1 MLKKITYPHS
11 PYNQK
16 LNIDGLNE
24 HYDPL
29 CILDSNSQ
37 SNKNQRLYSDKII
50 AVGATAELLVDSN
63 NNNALEQLQEFCYK
77 KKNSWLFGYLSY
89 DLKNEIEQLSSD
101 NIDNTGFPFLHFF
114 IPEVILQIEN
124 NRLTVFYDDGC
135 VTKEKAETIYHLAF
149 DQSSPSNEVEAA
161 SSFISQYKPTIL
173 SRITKQEYINSVN
186 QLKQHIGKGDIYEV
200 NFCQEF
206 FAENAIINTVDIFK
220 KLNII
225 SQAPFSAFY
234 TTNNHY
240 LICASPERFIR
251 KHSNNLI
258 SQPIKGTAKR
268 SVVPYEDQKFKLE
281 LRNSEKEKSEN
292 VMIVDLVRN
301 DLSKLA
307 KRGTVNVDE
316 LFGIYSFKQVHQ
328 MISTISCELKDT
340 ITFTDI
346 IKSTFPMGSMT
357 GAPKVNA
364 MKLIEKYENTKRGL
378 YSGTVG
384 YINPDGDFDFNVVI
398 RSILYNQAN
407 KYLSFMVGGAIT
419 NKSDAENEYEECL
432 LKAKAMFEVLK

>member
-1 MLKKITYPHS
+1 MLKKITYPYS
-11 PYNQK
+11 PHNQK

-24 HYDPL
+24 HYNPL
-29 CILDSNSQ
+29 CILDSNARV
-37 SNKNQRLYSDKII
+37 NKNRNFYSDKII
-50 AVGATAELLVDSN
+50 AVGATAELLVNS
-63 NNNALEQLQEFCYK
+63 NNNALEQLQEFCDK
-77 KKNSWLFGYLSY
+77 GKNGWLFGYLSY
-89 DLKNEIEQLSSD
+89 DLKNEIEQLDSG
-101 NIDNTGFPFLHFF
+101 NIDNTEFPCLHFF

-124 NRLTVFYDDGC
+124 NRLTVFYDDSC

-161 SSFISQYKPTIL
+161 SSFISLYKPTIL

-186 QLKQHIGKGDIYEV
+186 QLKQHIAKGDIYEV

-206 FAENAIINTVDIFK
+206 FAENAIINTVDTFK
-220 KLNII
+220 KLNTL

-234 TTNNHY
+234 KTNNHY
-240 LICASPERFIR
+240 LLCASPERFIR
-251 KHSNNLI
+251 KQANKII

-268 SVVPYEDQKFKLE
+268 SVVPLEDEKFKLK

-307 KRGTVNVDE
+307 ERGTVNVDE

-328 MISTISCELKDT
+328 MISTISCELKNRT
-340 ITFTDI
+340 TFTDI

-378 YSGTVG
+378 YSGSVG

-398 RSILYNQAN
+398 RSILYNAEN
-407 KYLSFMVGGAIT
+407 KYLSFMVGSAIT
-419 NKSDAENEYEECL
+419 NKSDAESEYEECL